1 MRRFRNPRYAP
12 ESLERKLSPSGVSL
26 PVTAEFA
33 VFTSARITVEPPP
46 VPDPTDP
53 LCPDPSPVPGEPP
66 SGGSPSPKGPTEP
79 DIYRTPSLAG

>member
-33 VFTSARITVEPPP
+33 AICPVAATEPPP

-53 LCPDPSPVPGEPP
+53 NCPDPSPAPGEPP
-66 SGGSPSPKGPTEP
+66 SGGPPTPKGPLEP
-79 DIYRTPSLAG
+79 DVAQASGVSN